1 MHKASVLLT
10 LLNLVP
16 VFGIRNEGFLQN
28 IDVSIDI
35 HDRAL
40 IDPVNPKDE
49 DNPEENKMSFRNEI
63 QKLLLDVEREKQE
76 NDKKNEA
83 GPFFL
88 SPRDIQE
95 LLLDYQDVEREKQ
108 ENDNNM
114 KSNRAKEEREG
125 MSKLALDSILLI
137 FLLYTIGG
145 MLLFLI
151 GAILYHAI
159 NPTKSSETSL
169 V

>member
-10 LLNLVP
+10 LLNIIP
-16 VFGIRNEGFLQN
+16 VLGVRNEAFLQFM
-28 IDVSIDI
+28 DVSVDI
-35 HDRAL
+35 HDSASIDL
-40 IDPVNPKDE
+40 IDPNLNSVMDE
-49 DNPEENKMSFRNEI
+49 DDPKENKMSFR
-63 QKLLLDVEREKQE
+63 
-76 NDKKNEA
+76 NEA

>member
-76 NDKKNEA
+76 ND
-83 GPFFL
+83 
-88 SPRDIQE
+88 
-95 LLLDYQDVEREKQ
+95 
-108 ENDNNM
+108 NNM